1 MKKLVTDTVKATYI
15 QIDPHRRHH
24 SFELFGYDFMIDE
37 NQKVWLIEVNT
48 NPCLELSS
56 SYLSRLIP
64 SLIEN
69 TVKIAIDPLFP
80 APDWNV
86 SRRNQIPDFSD
97 NKFELIFNERTDS
110 SELKDILKQVNLK
123 DIIREEDEEENE
135 NNGSE
140 EDEEDSP
147 QKL

>member
-1 MKKLVTDTVKATYI
+1 MV
-15 QIDPHRRHH
+15 
-24 SFELFGYDFMIDE
+24 DE
-37 NQKVWLIEVNT
+37 SQKVWLIEVNT

-56 SYLSRLIP
+56 NYLSRLIP

-69 TVKIAIDPLFP
+69 TVKIAIDPIFP
-80 APDWNV
+80 APEWNV

-135 NNGSE
+135 NNDSE

-147 QKL
+147 IKE